1 MRRVRTWWLGAVV
14 VGGALV
20 VGCAPKDVGEAEAKK
35 DVGWLATT
43 ATSDAVAAL
52 GRLADA
58 DPKALAALEG
68 RAATDVNVYIAAWQA
83 VVRGQPWGEKI
94 MRQGLADPLRADLA
108 ASAMP
113 RKEARVAPFVNDLEG
128 AVVRL
133 AAGKRGSVIA
143 GVLASIGAPAH
154 AAVERRL
161 VDPKTR
167 SAMCDG
173 IGLPEASADA
183 RGLVLKVGPEARDQA
198 SCVGVVLGLATREDP
213 VLDWL
218 SKSAEPGLFAAAA
231 RSEMPC
237 PRLTAAWKK
246 ALVERPANE
255 QAALIV
261 PLKLSLGRCATALDP
276 VLAETMGTVP
286 GARGTIV
293 QALDPFSAELSDLK
307 ATCATLKQ
315 RWMSAESPRVRERAD
330 DALANGCRRAR

>member
-1 MRRVRTWWLGAVV
+1 MGLGAVV
-14 VGGALV
+14 LAGALLF
-20 VGCAPKDVGEAEAKK
+20 GCAPKDVGEAEAKK
-35 DVGWLATT
+35 DVGWLSGT
-43 ATSDAVAAL
+43 ATAEAVAAL
-52 GRLADA
+52 GRLADTE
-58 DPKALAALEG
+58 PKALAALEG

-83 VVRGQPWGEKI
+83 VVRGQPWGEKV
-94 MRQGLADPLRADLA
+94 MREGLTDPLRADLA

-113 RKEARVAPFVNDLEG
+113 RKEPRVTPFVNDLEG

-143 GVLASIGAPAH
+143 GVLASVGPPAH

-161 VDPKTR
+161 RDPKTR

-183 RGLVLKVGPEARDQA
+183 RGLVLGVGPEARDQP

-218 SKSAEPGLFAAAA
+218 AKTSEPGLFGAAA

-237 PRLTAAWKK
+237 PRLAAAWKK
-246 ALVERPANE
+246 ALVERPAAE
-255 QAALIV
+255 QPALVV
-261 PLKLSLGRCATALDP
+261 PLKLGLGRCATALDP
-276 VLAETMGTVP
+276 VLAETMGAVPAARATV
-286 GARGTIV
+286 V
-293 QALDPFSAELSDLK
+293 QALDPFSAEISDLK

-315 RWMSAESPRVRERAD
+315 RWMSAESPRVRERAE